1 MSIRSRIKKNSISW
15 HWNDKRD
22 LNVRIFLGRGAEERP
37 PLNPREGNGNTW
49 ILLWNPYPSGIPP
62 KPFDSPL
69 SFRLERI
76 QSPWRTLEN
85 QPSSQARTSQ
95 RGYERDNKVLVRSH
109 SGTRGWF
116 QPWPFTGAFTTC
128 NYPRIDRKSSLVD
141 YIRIFLPSV
150 FTRKK

>member
-15 HWNDKRD
+15 HSIDKRD

-37 PLNPREGNGNTW
+37 PLNPEKETETPGFFFEILTLREF
-49 ILLWNPYPSGIPP
+49 LRNPS
-62 KPFDSPL
+62 DSPL

-128 NYPRIDRKSSLVD
+128 NYPRIDRKSSLD